1 MCELV
6 YAAMLTKNSRD
17 VLGLKA
23 ARRRTAIWITAL
35 FVLLAGTLVLSVGYG
50 PVPVSPRESAS
61 IIANHIFGSELPVTS
76 LNEAIVW
83 EIRVPRS
90 ILGAVVGAGLA
101 ISGGV
106 LQTLVRNI
114 LADPYIIGING
125 GASTGAA
132 LAILFGAGAAF
143 GDYALQGSAFI
154 GALAASLLLFAVAR
168 SQGRLTSIRLL
179 MAGVAIG
186 YALSAV
192 TSFLIF
198 ASGDAESSRSV
209 MFWLLGSL
217 GLAKWNGPLLVAV
230 ILVLVC
236 LAILLIVGRH
246 LDALAVGDETALT
259 AGIHPERFRGILLVI
274 ICLLVGS
281 LVAMAGSIS
290 FVGLVIPHLAR
301 RFVGGAH
308 RMVLPVAALLGAIL
322 LVWAD
327 IGART
332 LLAPRELSIGI
343 ITALVGAPFLLIL
356 VRRMQAA

>member
-1 MCELV
+1 MVGLFL
-6 YAAMLTKNSRD
+6 ALIATLTINI
-17 VLGLKA
+17 G
-23 ARRRTAIWITAL
+23 
-35 FVLLAGTLVLSVGYG
+35 VGS
-50 PVPVSPRESAS
+50 VPVSAGETWNIISHHVFGTELTVES
-61 IIANHIFGSELPVTS
+61 LKDT
-76 LNEAIVW
+76 IVW
-83 EIRVPRS
+83 DIRAPRA
-90 ILGAVVGAGLA
+90 ILGLFVGAGLSIAGA
-101 ISGGV
+101 I
-106 LQTLVRNI
+106 LQTLVRNM

-143 GDYALQGSAFI
+143 GDYALQGSAFL
-154 GALAASLLLFAVAR
+154 GALAASFLLYAVAR

-198 ASGDAESSRSV
+198 ASDDAEGSRSV

-217 GLAKWNGPLLVAV
+217 GLAKWDGALLVCV
-230 ILVLVC
+230 ITVLVC
-236 LAILLIVGRH
+236 LAIAIVWGRN
-246 LDALAVGDETALT
+246 LDALGIGDETALT
-259 AGIHPERFRGILLVI
+259 AGINPERFRALMLVLS
-274 ICLLVGS
+274 CLLVGA

-301 RFVGGAH
+301 RAVGGSH
-308 RMVLPVAALLGAIL
+308 RTMLPVAALLGAVL
-322 LVWAD
+322 LMWAD
-327 IGART
+327 VGART

-356 VRRMQAA
+356 VRKMRATG

>member
-1 MCELV
+1 MIESKQKTSDDILGFRHHRRIATIWMV
-6 YAAMLTKNSRD
+6 GLFLALIVTLTINI
-17 VLGLKA
+17 G
-23 ARRRTAIWITAL
+23 
-35 FVLLAGTLVLSVGYG
+35 VGS
-50 PVPVSPRESAS
+50 VPVSAGETWNIISHHVFGTELTVES
-61 IIANHIFGSELPVTS
+61 LKDT
-76 LNEAIVW
+76 IVW
-83 EIRVPRS
+83 DIRAPRA
-90 ILGAVVGAGLA
+90 ILGLFVGAGLSIAGA
-101 ISGGV
+101 I
-106 LQTLVRNI
+106 LQTLVRNM

-143 GDYALQGSAFI
+143 GDYALQGSAFL
-154 GALAASLLLFAVAR
+154 GALAASFLLYAVAR

-198 ASGDAESSRSV
+198 ASDDAEGSRSV

-217 GLAKWNGPLLVAV
+217 GLAKWDGALLVCTIV
-230 ILVLVC
+230 VLAC
-236 LAILLIVGRH
+236 LAIAIVWGRN
-246 LDALAVGDETALT
+246 LDALGIGDETALT
-259 AGIHPERFRGILLVI
+259 AGINPERFRALMLVLS
-274 ICLLVGS
+274 CLLVGA

-301 RFVGGAH
+301 RAVGGSH
-308 RMVLPVAALLGAIL
+308 RTMLPVAALLGAVL
-322 LVWAD
+322 LMWAD
-327 IGART
+327 VGART

-356 VRRMQAA
+356 VRKMRATG

>member
-1 MCELV
+1 M
-6 YAAMLTKNSRD
+6 TD
-17 VLGLKA
+17 TLGLAA
-23 ARRRTAIWITAL
+23 ARRRTALWTLAL
-35 FVLLAGTLVLSVGYG
+35 TVALAATFIVGVGAG
-50 PVPVSPRESAS
+50 PVPIRPAETLQVVSHHLFGTALEGAAVHDA
-61 IIANHIFGSELPVTS
+61 II
-76 LNEAIVW
+76 W
-83 EIRVPRS
+83 QIRVPRV
-90 ILGAVVGAGLA
+90 ILGGLVGAGLA
-101 ISGGV
+101 LSGAI
-106 LQTLVRNI
+106 LQTLVRNM
-114 LADPYIIGING
+114 LADPFVLGVNS

-132 LAILFGAGAAF
+132 LAILFGLGAGL

-154 GALAASLLLFAVAR
+154 GALAASLLLWAVAR

-198 ASGDAESSRSV
+198 ASDSAESSRSV

-217 GLAKWNGPLLVAV
+217 GLAGWDGPLVVIAV
-230 ILVLVC
+230 IVAASVALL
-236 LAILLIVGRH
+236 ILLARN

-259 AGIHPERFRGILLVI
+259 AGVDPEKLRAGLLVI
-274 ICLLVGS
+274 TCLLVGGI
-281 LVAMAGSIS
+281 VAMAGSIS
-290 FVGLVIPHLAR
+290 FVGLVVPHLAR

-308 RMVLPVAALLGAIL
+308 RAVIPVSALAGAIL
-322 LVWAD
+322 LIWAD

-356 VRRMQAA
+356 VRRMYAPAN